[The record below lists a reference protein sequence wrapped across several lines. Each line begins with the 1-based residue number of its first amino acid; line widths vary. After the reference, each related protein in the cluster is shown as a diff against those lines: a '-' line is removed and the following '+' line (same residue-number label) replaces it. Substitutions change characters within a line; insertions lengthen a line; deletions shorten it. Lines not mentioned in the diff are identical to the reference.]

1 MSRMMAAREKR
12 SDGVE
17 LSDWWDFQV
26 LRSVGFV
33 EDDVVGVIEEPEEPD
48 DEEYAEA
55 RDGVESIFLGCL
67 THKGRRCCFVTLGSL
82 GPEEAVDE
90 EDDEKANE
98 KRDGEPGRPI
108 RITVPFEA
116 DDAADSG
123 RGISGDVGESSLRGE
138 RVFSGFILRP
148 VRPPEGRVVRLGVE
162 VGCTVAD
169 VRTQRSGA
177 E

>member
-1 MSRMMAAREKR
+1 MMAAREKR

-26 LRSVGFV
+26 LRSVDCV
-33 EDDVVGVIEEPEEPD
+33 EDEAVGGIEEAEEPD
-48 DEEYAEA
+48 DEECAEA
-55 RDGVESIFLGCL
+55 REGVESIFLGFL
-67 THKGRRCCFVTLGSL
+67 PHRGRRCCFAALVSL

-116 DDAADSG
+116 DDAAESG
-123 RGISGDVGESSLRGE
+123 RGKSGDVGEVSLRGD
-138 RVFSGFILRP
+138 RVFSGFILRA
-148 VRPPEGRVVRLGVE
+148 VRPPEGRDVRLGVE